1 LERLF
6 GDDMK
11 KKVNDMNGKDK
22 ISIKE
27 YFDSKIVELKN
38 YMDTRFNA
46 IDDSTKLAASNW
58 NARLESMNHFRES
71 MKDQTRQYITRVEY
85 NGNADKIS
93 SDIRFLR
100 ECIAKNEGK
109 ASQQSV
115 NVTMFFAIVG
125 IVIGFLGLLL
135 SVLRG

>member
-1 LERLF
+1 
-6 GDDMK
+6 
-11 KKVNDMNGKDK
+11 
-22 ISIKE
+22 
-27 YFDSKIVELKN
+27 
-38 YMDTRFNA
+38 
-46 IDDSTKLAASNW
+46 
-58 NARLESMNHFRES
+58 